1 MLSYR
6 SLGGVCAS
14 TSQSALPFLSDS
26 RVATIAVQLFIKRS
40 SPIVAAFLS
49 VCLFSAKPLTMT
61 TKSFLISDI
70 LNCESAATAV
80 FDDAASLAPSED
92 SEDQSSREF
101 INSDGEQSEGK
112 NRHSSFSSRKVRKAR
127 TIFTDQQLK
136 ALEESFEQQKYLS
149 VQDRLD
155 LAKQLKLS
163 DTQVKTWYQNRRTKW
178 KRQSSVG
185 LDLLSEIDN
194 MAAVQHLLRTNPYWS
209 SYLSK
214 SFANSTDSLQTLK
227 NCIPYLQSVPNAT
240 PSVGYTSMNSR
251 NPTTTSQMLPVELSM
266 LSGYASSIFSSVS
279 CR

>member
-26 RVATIAVQLFIKRS
+26 RCNDS
-40 SPIVAAFLS
+40 CS
-49 VCLFSAKPLTMT
+49 VIHKAKLTNSGCISFCLAKPLTMT
-61 TKSFLISDI
+61 AKSFLISDI
-70 LNCESAATAV
+70 LNCESAAAAV

-214 SFANSTDSLQTLK
+214 SFANSTDSFQALK
-227 NCIPYLQSVPNAT
+227 NCIPYLQSAPNAN
-240 PSVGYTSMNSR
+240 VGYTSMNSR
-251 NPTTTSQMLPVELSM
+251 NTTTTSQMLPVELSM

>member
-1 MLSYR
+1 MLSYC
-6 SLGGVCAS
+6 SLGGVCAF

-26 RVATIAVQLFIKRS
+26 RCNDS
-40 SPIVAAFLS
+40 CS
-49 VCLFSAKPLTMT
+49 VINKAKLTDSGCISFCLAKSLTMT

-70 LNCESAATAV
+70 LNCESAAAAAAAAA
-80 FDDAASLAPSED
+80 FDDTASLATSED

-101 INSDGEQSEGK
+101 VNSDNEQSEGK

-149 VQDRLD
+149 
-155 LAKQLKLS
+155 
-163 DTQVKTWYQNRRTKW
+163 VKTWYQNRRTKW

-214 SFANSTDSLQTLK
+214 SFANSADSFQALK
-227 NCIPYLQSVPNAT
+227 NCIPYLQSVPNA
-240 PSVGYTSMNSR
+240 SVGYPSMNSR
-251 NPTTTSQMLPVELSM
+251 NTTTNSHQMLPVELSM

>member
-1 MLSYR
+1 MLSYC
-6 SLGGVCAS
+6 SLGGVCAF

-26 RVATIAVQLFIKRS
+26 RCNDS
-40 SPIVAAFLS
+40 CS
-49 VCLFSAKPLTMT
+49 VINKAKLTDSGCISFCLAKSLTMT

-70 LNCESAATAV
+70 LNCESAAAAAAAA
-80 FDDAASLAPSED
+80 FDDTASLATSED

-101 INSDGEQSEGK
+101 VNSDNEQSEGK

-214 SFANSTDSLQTLK
+214 SFANSADSFQALK
-227 NCIPYLQSVPNAT
+227 NCIPYLQSVPNA
-240 PSVGYTSMNSR
+240 SVGYPSMNSR
-251 NPTTTSQMLPVELSM
+251 NTTTNSHQMLPVELSM